1 MGCGCRKRKIRG
13 RHRVDSADAASTPDF
28 LRDIEGRRVRREN
41 VFQEPRIPSCGY
53 QPNPF
58 FIKKTQKMKEDLIV
72 ILDGQEIGSVARW

>member
-13 RHRVDSADAASTPDF
+13 RHRVDSADAAGPQGFAGDVG
-28 LRDIEGRRVRREN
+28 GRHAQREN
-41 VFQEPRIPSCGY
+41 ALQESRIPSCGY